1 MSEKNVS
8 FFKGIFTVIVFS
20 ILIFIIIFFFFPN
33 ISMKYFSVA
42 FDEKAAIEDT
52 IALSLDNIEG
62 LTSEEKENFEA
73 YLKSDEGKSFVN
85 KIVEAS
91 SSGISSV
98 QDFLSSGE
106 TEEYIEKLKT
116 TLSPETLEKVS
127 GSVKDSISK
136 LFK

>member
-20 ILIFIIIFFFFPN
+20 ILIFVIIFFFFPN

-42 FDEKAAIEDT
+42 FDEKAAIENT
-52 IALSLDNIEG
+52 LALSLDGIEG
-62 LTSEEKENFEA
+62 LTSEEKENFES

-91 SSGISSV
+91 SSGISSI

-106 TEEYIEKLKT
+106 TEKYIENLKT

>member
-20 ILIFIIIFFFFPN
+20 ILIFVIVFFFFPN

-52 IALSLDNIEG
+52 LALSLDNIEG
-62 LTSEEKENFEA
+62 LTSEEKEKFEA
-73 YLKSDEGKSFVN
+73 YLKSDEGKSLVN
-85 KIVEAS
+85 KIVETS
-91 SSGISSV
+91 SSGISNI
-98 QDFLSSGE
+98 QDFLSSDE
-106 TEEYIEKLKT
+106 TEKYIENLKT
-116 TLSPETLEKVS
+116 TLSPETFEKVS

-136 LFK
+136 LFR

>member
-20 ILIFIIIFFFFPN
+20 ILIFVIIFFFFPN

-52 IALSLDNIEG
+52 LALSLDNIEG
-62 LTSEEKENFEA
+62 LTSEEKEKFEA
-73 YLKSDEGKSFVN
+73 YLKSDEGKSLVN
-85 KIVEAS
+85 KIVETS
-91 SSGISSV
+91 SSGISNI
-98 QDFLSSGE
+98 QDFLSSDE
-106 TEEYIEKLKT
+106 TEKYIENLKT
-116 TLSPETLEKVS
+116 TLSPETFEKVS

>member
-20 ILIFIIIFFFFPN
+20 ILIFVIIFFFFPN

-52 IALSLDNIEG
+52 LALSLDNIEG
-62 LTSEEKENFEA
+62 LTSEEKEKFEV
-73 YLKSDEGKSFVN
+73 YLKSDEGKSLVN
-85 KIVEAS
+85 KIVETS
-91 SSGISSV
+91 SSGISNI
-98 QDFLSSGE
+98 QDFLSSDE
-106 TEEYIEKLKT
+106 TEKYIENLKT
-116 TLSPETLEKVS
+116 TLSPETFEKVS

-136 LFK
+136 LFR

>member
-20 ILIFIIIFFFFPN
+20 ILIFVIIFFFFPN

-52 IALSLDNIEG
+52 LALSLDNIEG
-62 LTSEEKENFEA
+62 LTSEEKEQFEE
-73 YLKSDEGKSFVN
+73 YLKSDEGKSLVD
-85 KIVEAS
+85 KIVETS
-91 SSGISSV
+91 SSGISNI

-106 TEEYIEKLKT
+106 TEKYIEKLKT
-116 TLSPETLEKVS
+116 TLSPETFEKIS
-127 GSVKDSISK
+127 GSVVDSMRK

>member
-20 ILIFIIIFFFFPN
+20 ILIFVIIFFFFPN

-52 IALSLDNIEG
+52 LALSLDNIEG
-62 LTSEEKENFEA
+62 LTGEEKEKFEA
-73 YLKSDEGKSFVN
+73 YLKSDEGKSLVN
-85 KIVEAS
+85 KIVETS
-91 SSGISSV
+91 SSGISNI
-98 QDFLSSGE
+98 QDFLSSDE
-106 TEEYIEKLKT
+106 TEKYIENLKT
-116 TLSPETLEKVS
+116 TLSPETFEKVS

-136 LFK
+136 LFR